1 MLHAHKAALANTLR
15 TRMVAL
21 RQQELQ
27 YYTNNCRLLGDQGA
41 LIAGFA
47 FSGIRYHQFAE
58 QQEGWYLTSTETL
71 EESIFLFLLT
81 VAMGAGLQTVL
92 LSTLVALFGP
102 HMALRGPDGS
112 LHAAV
117 NGMQHWTRIVLAW
130 FLLSLLTLQLSALSF
145 VYGHNRL
152 GDVDRLL
159 LVAVTM
165 TGVSLNVYYGW
176 RTVRKFALHPE
187 RAVTGAFWREGRDH
201 GHYRSPQSSLFKDG
215 GLSLRR
221 GRCRATRLFEDE
233 GMPLTAEG
241 LDVAIEQQERD
252 AAEMSAGAARDD
264 EGIPSHLF
272 ASPPLCDRKGLHR
285 LLWNPRSERTR
296 VV

>member
-1 MLHAHKAALANTLR
+1 MLYAQKAALSNTLR

-21 RQQELQ
+21 RQQELE

-41 LIAGFA
+41 LVAGFA

-58 QQEGWYLTSTETL
+58 QQEGWYLTSTETF
-71 EESIFLFLLT
+71 EESVFLFLLT

-102 HMALRGPDGS
+102 HQALRGPDGS

-117 NGMQHWTRIVLAW
+117 NGMQHWTRGVLAW
-130 FLLSLLTLQLSALSF
+130 FLLSLLALQLSALSF

-152 GDVDRLL
+152 GDIDRLL
-159 LVAVTM
+159 LVACTM
-165 TGVSLNVYYGW
+165 TGVTLNIYYGV

-187 RAVTGAFWREGRDH
+187 RAISGAFWVEGGDH

-221 GRCRATRLFEDE
+221 GRCRATRLSEDE
-233 GMPLTAEG
+233 GVPLTAEG
-241 LDVAIEQQERD
+241 LDAAIEQQERD
-252 AAEMSAGAARDD
+252 AEMSAGAARDA

-285 LLWNPRSERTR
+285 MLWNPHSDRTR
-296 VV
+296 VI